1 MLKVQAQN
9 VSESEV
15 GSLSESETE
24 LDNRVSKENYI
35 QTKKKKKRARQMHI
49 LVIISPRFF
58 FLSVCIIVF
67 FPTKKNN

>member
-1 MLKVQAQN
+1 MLKVQGQN

-35 QTKKKKKRARQMHI
+35 QTKKKKKKRARQMHI

-58 FLSVCIIVF
+58 F
-67 FPTKKNN
+67 

>member
-35 QTKKKKKRARQMHI
+35 QTKKKKKK
-49 LVIISPRFF
+49 S
-58 FLSVCIIVF
+58 
-67 FPTKKNN
+67 

>member
-1 MLKVQAQN
+1 MLKVQGQN

-35 QTKKKKKRARQMHI
+35 QTKKKKKKE
-49 LVIISPRFF
+49 LDKCTFLLFLPGFF
-58 FLSVCIIVF
+58 F
-67 FPTKKNN
+67 